1 MSCRG
6 TSPSRRSRRWVS
18 VCPRQPRSYKLRR
31 SYTHSARCVLDFGGI
46 VDWRCCKRWVAT
58 DLAPQETVRAVVAR
72 FQHSSVFII
81 AMLMSGAV
89 PGSSLF
95 LRP

>member
-1 MSCRG
+1 MPEHVAIPAIPTLGQTPVNDTTKVKNAVGR
-6 TSPSRRSRRWVS
+6 VS
-18 VCPRQPRSYKLRR
+18 
-31 SYTHSARCVLDFGGI
+31 G
-46 VDWRCCKRWVAT
+46 CKRWVAT

-72 FQHSSVFII
+72 FQNSSVFII